1 MKRKK
6 TRKCEREGGKNNNYQ
21 RQLGVH
27 QMSFLFF
34 VLLMTFS
41 SSIVT
46 SIKMSAHLWNSLV
59 ESSSQTS
66 KYVCIC
72 VCAGVL
78 CVRARVCVCKFHSN
92 VLTFFGIQPSLR
104 LSTLVDAFDIIMRK
118 RVRIST
124 RKKKEEKRGPHII
137 SIMMEER
144 ALSLRKKKGRVNE
157 SI

>member
-6 TRKCEREGGKNNNYQ
+6 QENVRERGEKNNNYQ

-41 SSIVT
+41 SPIVT

-104 LSTLVDAFDIIMRK
+104 LWNSR
-118 RVRIST
+118 RVWYNYAQTWTYIYAKKK
-124 RKKKEEKRGPHII
+124 RKKRAAYYIYNDGRARSFAKEK
-137 SIMMEER
+137 ER
-144 ALSLRKKKGRVNE
+144 TR
-157 SI
+157 